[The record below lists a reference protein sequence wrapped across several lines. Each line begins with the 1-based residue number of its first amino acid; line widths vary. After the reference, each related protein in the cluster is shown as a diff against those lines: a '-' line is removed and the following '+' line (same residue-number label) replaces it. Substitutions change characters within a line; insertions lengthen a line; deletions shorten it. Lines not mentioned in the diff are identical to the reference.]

1 MTDLLQL
8 FEHAP
13 SPSELADL
21 RTALTPM
28 LAGLSR
34 ALRYERALVALYDQ
48 RRETLRGTV
57 GLNVPEPLAESLEVP
72 LTQARHPLVSALL
85 DGRPRR
91 VDDVLGEPDLPE
103 HDRALLL
110 ELGMR
115 AFVVAPL
122 RTGIAGLAV
131 PDAGSSRGEGAG
143 SAGAEA
149 EPSGDGTTI
158 RWRDRDLPAAGVVLL
173 SKEGTITD
181 EDIEWLMP
189 FANQAGVALARAS
202 DVERLRS
209 ASEQFAIEN
218 EWLWAMVNAVDDPVV
233 VTDAENTIL
242 LPNRRAETI
251 FRASPG
257 DSEGKRH
264 AIWMNNFLFTAWLS
278 AWNLEQGRRGISSE
292 LTLVDPIEGTELL
305 FEVIGTPVHHF
316 RLARRGMVWV
326 LKDVTDLR
334 RATEQLTQNLQRLQA
349 ADEEVRQE
357 RDRLDLIIR
366 SVPNPILVLDL
377 DNQPIRMNQ
386 EALRLF
392 QRPVPAHE
400 ASERSNRRQ
409 QVVLSNDA
417 KFTSFLAQLRLDP
430 GTVKSGEL
438 MLVDPDT
445 EETLEMWV
453 TVTELRDELGALA
466 AVLAVMHNLAP
477 LRELERR
484 RVEQALFESEKLA
497 ATGRLAASIAH
508 EINNPLEA
516 IKNSLYLVVSKTSP
530 DDPNYRFL
538 EIARRETE
546 RVSRILS
553 SMLGFYRPAVSMV
566 PTDLNALIEEAESLL
581 HKHLIA
587 GGVRVRNELSRSL
600 PPIKASPDQL
610 KQVIL
615 NLLLNAQQ
623 AMPQGGTIVV
633 STRAGASSDAQV
645 VTPRWVQL
653 QIRDTGTGIAPE
665 HLPHIF
671 EPFFSTKQDQKGTG
685 LGLWVSNGIV
695 RSHGGKINV
704 RSRPGEG
711 TTFTI
716 TLPVGGPPDNE

>member
-28 LAGLSR
+28 LDGLSR

-91 VDDVLGEPDLPE
+91 VDDVLGDPDLPE

-143 SAGAEA
+143 SARAET
-149 EPSGDGTTI
+149 EPSGGGSTI

-257 DSEGKRH
+257 DS
-264 AIWMNNFLFTAWLS
+264 
-278 AWNLEQGRRGISSE
+278 
-292 LTLVDPIEGTELL
+292 
-305 FEVIGTPVHHF
+305 
-316 RLARRGMVWV
+316 
-326 LKDVTDLR
+326 
-334 RATEQLTQNLQRLQA
+334 
-349 ADEEVRQE
+349 
-357 RDRLDLIIR
+357 
-366 SVPNPILVLDL
+366 
-377 DNQPIRMNQ
+377 
-386 EALRLF
+386 
-392 QRPVPAHE
+392 
-400 ASERSNRRQ
+400 
-409 QVVLSNDA
+409 
-417 KFTSFLAQLRLDP
+417 
-430 GTVKSGEL
+430 
-438 MLVDPDT
+438 
-445 EETLEMWV
+445 
-453 TVTELRDELGALA
+453 
-466 AVLAVMHNLAP
+466 
-477 LRELERR
+477 
-484 RVEQALFESEKLA
+484 
-497 ATGRLAASIAH
+497 
-508 EINNPLEA
+508 
-516 IKNSLYLVVSKTSP
+516 
-530 DDPNYRFL
+530 
-538 EIARRETE
+538 
-546 RVSRILS
+546 
-553 SMLGFYRPAVSMV
+553 
-566 PTDLNALIEEAESLL
+566 
-581 HKHLIA
+581 
-587 GGVRVRNELSRSL
+587 
-600 PPIKASPDQL
+600 
-610 KQVIL
+610 
-615 NLLLNAQQ
+615 
-623 AMPQGGTIVV
+623 
-633 STRAGASSDAQV
+633 
-645 VTPRWVQL
+645 
-653 QIRDTGTGIAPE
+653 
-665 HLPHIF
+665 
-671 EPFFSTKQDQKGTG
+671 
-685 LGLWVSNGIV
+685 
-695 RSHGGKINV
+695 
-704 RSRPGEG
+704 
-711 TTFTI
+711 
-716 TLPVGGPPDNE
+716 